1 MSDDEYSADE
11 GFAGDAD
18 ADDDFEP
25 SDSNSGAV
33 ELQLD
38 GKYSDDTFGTHSDA
52 AEGPGRGSSNQEEDE
67 VSSAQAAAQPLS
79 AAISFD
85 DLGSPGDG
93 RSITGLTESEDDTA
107 ADSYAE
113 DDFAE
118 DSKAFEILSQT
129 NRLPK
134 PEPAQPAVTTSVA
147 VAVAPAA
154 AEETAVTPVAAKPA
168 AKPATEQAASVEAPT
183 AVLVAPPAAATPTP
197 AAAELAAA
205 AVIPA
210 AAAQTRTQQQQQEQ
224 PEPVTK
230 RNSDVAQ
237 PVAAAAAAVAQAAAL
252 AAENSR
258 LKAEL
263 AAAASV
269 TRQAETAVQ
278 TLAATL
284 GPAAE
289 GKPLLELILLAE
301 ARARSTAAGAA
312 AAATAA
318 AESAAAS
325 AAAAAEGA
333 AARAAAR
340 IATLEGSLAAAR
352 SRADSLEG
360 GAAVCGDDVAV
371 LKSKALQLVGGVR
384 TEKGK
389 RLRAQ
394 REAEQQEARVAALSA
409 HIEKLMSYLRH
420 EAAAKAR
427 AHDQQARLQKE
438 VSNSGSY
445 SSLVIA
451 VLRS

>member
-1 MSDDEYSADE
+1 MSDNEYSADE
-11 GFAGDAD
+11 GFAGDDD
-18 ADDDFEP
+18 ADEGFEP
-25 SDSNSGAV
+25 SDSNSGAA

-38 GKYSDDTFGTHSDA
+38 GKYSDDTFSTHSDA
-52 AEGPGRGSSNQEEDE
+52 HPDGSGRRSSNQEEDE
-67 VSSAQAAAQPLS
+67 VSSAQAAVQPLS

-85 DLGSPGDG
+85 DGGLGSPGDG
-93 RSITGLTESEDDTA
+93 RSITGLTESEDDSA
-107 ADSYAE
+107 ANSYAE

-134 PEPAQPAVTTSVA
+134 PEPAQPAVTTPTAVAPQPAA
-147 VAVAPAA
+147 VAVA
-154 AEETAVTPVAAKPA
+154 ETTT
-168 AKPATEQAASVEAPT
+168 AKPATEPVASVAAP
-183 AVLVAPPAAATPTP
+183 AAAAIAPPAAAMP
-197 AAAELAAA
+197 ALAAA
-205 AVIPA
+205 ATPVTAVRPA
-210 AAAQTRTQQQQQEQ
+210 AVAQAQTQQQEQ
-224 PEPVTK
+224 PALSVK
-230 RNSDVAQ
+230 RSSDAAQ
-237 PVAAAAAAVAQAAAL
+237 PAAAL

-269 TRQAETAVQ
+269 TRQTETAVQ

-289 GKPLLELILLAE
+289 GKPLLELILLTE
-301 ARARSTAAGAA
+301 ARSRSTAAAAA

-318 AESAAAS
+318 ADSAAAS

-340 IATLEGSLAAAR
+340 IAALESSLAAAR

-384 TEKGK
+384 AEKGK

-427 AHDQQARLQKE
+427 AHDQQGRLQKE
-438 VSNSGSY
+438 VSSA
-445 SSLVIA
+445 LTEC
-451 VLRS
+451 